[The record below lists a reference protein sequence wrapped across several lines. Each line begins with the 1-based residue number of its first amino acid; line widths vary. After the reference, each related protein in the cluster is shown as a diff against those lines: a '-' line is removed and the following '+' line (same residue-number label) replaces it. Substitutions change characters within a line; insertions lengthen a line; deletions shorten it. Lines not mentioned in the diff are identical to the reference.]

1 MEREFAIFLA
11 LGSMLLL
18 MPGAVS
24 AHGREGK
31 DRERMDR
38 LLQSLFEMKAGANA
52 RRAGATLSSSAP
64 TVRLP
69 DTELSAIPSP
79 PAVDSAWLLRARP
92 QSQDE
97 PTFSGLLR
105 VSGASAMRNPATP
118 RRSNLI
124 RGSDSAGGEP
134 TTAAT
139 RGAPIIKNIIPAYD
153 DGDASTVR
161 QHDFVRDLRR
171 QFQQQ
176 AAQQAY

>member
-1 MEREFAIFLA
+1 MERDFAIFLA

-24 AHGREGK
+24 AHGREGR
-31 DRERMDR
+31 DREKMDS
-38 LLQSLFEMKAGANA
+38 LLQSLFEMKAGARG
-52 RRAGATLSSSAP
+52 RRAGETLSSSAA

-79 PAVDSAWLLRARP
+79 PAVDSGWLLRARP

-105 VSGASAMRNPATP
+105 VSGASAMRNPITL
-118 RRSNLI
+118 RRSNPI
-124 RGSDSAGGEP
+124 RGSDSVGGES
-134 TTAAT
+134 TLAT
-139 RGAPIIKNIIPAYD
+139 RSAPVIKNIIPLPES
-153 DGDASTVR
+153 DGEASTVR

-176 AAQQAY
+176 AAR